1 MSAGHTF
8 AEAQA
13 RQANAERV
21 IRYLTGKPPTLL
33 ANIAEDNPRIGGGT
47 KAGVLLDYMVRKGLV
62 LRIPQPSS
70 RRALYALPGYQAVTS

>member
-21 IRYLTGKPPTLL
+21 VRYLTGKPPTPL
-33 ANIAEDNPRIGGGT
+33 ADIADDNPRIGGGT